1 VYKINCQDCS
11 SFYIGK
17 TYRHLETRMEEHLK
31 DKESAVFQ
39 HAKNLQHQ
47 INWSDITILDSADT
61 NQKLLIK
68 EQLYINKFEPDLN
81 IQSESRILKV
91 FVIWNLA
98 PNSQTLH
105 IEKYILLLFIFLLYV
120 WFYFYKNLF
129 LKLSLYSL
137 F

>member
-1 VYKINCQDCS
+1 
-11 SFYIGK
+11 
-17 TYRHLETRMEEHLK
+17 MEEHLK

-120 WFYFYKNLF
+120 WSYFNKNLF

>member
-1 VYKINCQDCS
+1 
-11 SFYIGK
+11 
-17 TYRHLETRMEEHLK
+17 MEEHLK

-91 FVIWNLA
+91 FVI
-98 PNSQTLH
+98 
-105 IEKYILLLFIFLLYV
+105 
-120 WFYFYKNLF
+120 
-129 LKLSLYSL
+129 
-137 F
+137 